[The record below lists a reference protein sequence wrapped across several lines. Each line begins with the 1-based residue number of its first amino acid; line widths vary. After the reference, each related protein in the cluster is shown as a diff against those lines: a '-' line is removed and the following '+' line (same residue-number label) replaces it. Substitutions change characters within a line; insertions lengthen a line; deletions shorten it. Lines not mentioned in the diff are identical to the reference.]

1 MSRGRVVGLAASGA
15 SLLALTVLGL
25 VFQSQGNIDRFL
37 AVAALQAVV
46 YVAAVWL
53 GWGGGLP
60 RRIVVGIVAVAGLM
74 RVPVVCAPPY
84 LSDDIYRYVWD
95 GRVEANGINPYRYAP
110 ADPQLKALRDSDIFP
125 HIASKYAPTIYPP
138 VAEGIFLIVT
148 RFGESVTVMKSA
160 MVAFEIV
167 VVILLTRLLTAGDL
181 PTSRILVYAWH
192 PLPLWEFAGSGHIDA
207 ALIALSVAA
216 LWAARRGHGPA
227 GGLFLAGA
235 TLTKLY
241 PAVLL
246 PALYRRWGWKMPMAF
261 AAAIV
266 VAYLPFI
273 AVGSRVL
280 GFLPGYAVE
289 NGFDGGGAGLYLL
302 GLLHHVPALAGL
314 SARAYEAAA
323 LAILAALGIGVLF
336 GRASA
341 LSPMM
346 PAAAI
351 ATAFMLLVSPHYAWY
366 FAWLIVFACFI
377 RSFALLWLT
386 NACLLLYLIPGG
398 VIIAGDARQ
407 FVIESIIYGPFAAL
421 ALLDLWYCRRRATG
435 SSCACRFA

>member
-1 MSRGRVVGLAASGA
+1 VSRGRVVGLAASGA
-15 SLLALTVLGL
+15 FLLALTVLGL
-25 VFQSQGNIDRFL
+25 VFQSQGDLDRFL
-37 AVAALQAVV
+37 VVAALQAVV

-53 GWGGGLP
+53 GWSGGLP
-60 RRIVVGIVAVAGLM
+60 RRVVLGIVAVAALM
-74 RVPVVCAPPY
+74 RVPVVYAPPY
-84 LSDDIYRYVWD
+84 LSADIYRYVWD
-95 GRVEANGINPYRYAP
+95 GRVEAAGINPYRYAP
-110 ADPQLKALRDSDIFP
+110 ADRQLEGLRDSDIFP
-125 HIASKYAPTIYPP
+125 QIASKYAPTIYPP
-138 VAEGIFLIVT
+138 VAEGIFLIVS
-148 RFGESVTVMKSA
+148 RFGESVTVMKAA

-167 VVILLTRLLTAGDL
+167 VVILLVRLLAAGGL
-181 PTSRILVYAWH
+181 PTSRVLVYAWH

-227 GGLFLAGA
+227 SGLLLAGA

-246 PALYRRWGWKMPMAF
+246 PALYRRWGWMMPAAF
-261 AAAIV
+261 VTAVV

-289 NGFDGGGAGLYLL
+289 NGFDGGGAGYYLL
-302 GLLHHVPALAGL
+302 EVLHHLPPLARV
-314 SARAYEAAA
+314 SARAYAVGA
-323 LAILAALGIGVLF
+323 LAILAALGGGILF
-336 GRASA
+336 VRDSG
-341 LSPMM
+341 LSPEV
-346 PAAAI
+346 PAAVL
-351 ATAFMLLVSPHYAWY
+351 ATAFMVLVSPHYAWY

-398 VIIAGDARQ
+398 IIIAGDDRQ
-407 FVIESIIYGPFAAL
+407 FAVESIIYGPFAAL
-421 ALLDLWYCRRRATG
+421 LLLDLWYFRRRATG
-435 SSCACRFA
+435 SS